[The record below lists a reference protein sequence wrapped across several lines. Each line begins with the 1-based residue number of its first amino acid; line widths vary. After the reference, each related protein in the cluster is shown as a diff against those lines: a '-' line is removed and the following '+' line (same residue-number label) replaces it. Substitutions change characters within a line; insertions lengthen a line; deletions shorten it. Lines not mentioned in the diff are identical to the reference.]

1 VGLLYCQHPCQGFP
15 NGSASFLLLLS
26 LPTIAMFAPLGEW
39 WQGLGNRCLHFTW
52 SSRGSISLDG
62 LGLEVRASLLQ
73 LDFNTHTPS
82 YLATY
87 TLSLSLSLSLSHTH
101 THTHTLSQ
109 TTHTQTHADA
119 HAHAQTY
126 IHIKTYI
133 YADTFSHTFSLS
145 LTHTHSL
152 SLSLSS
158 SLSLSRSLFFFVC
171 R

>member
-1 VGLLYCQHPCQGFP
+1 MGLLYCQHPCQGFP

-101 THTHTLSQ
+101 THTHSLTNN
-109 TTHTQTHADA
+109 THTNTLRRTCTCTNIH
-119 HAHAQTY
+119 TY
-126 IHIKTYI
+126 KNIHIRRH
-133 YADTFSHTFSLS
+133 FLSHFLSLSHT
-145 LTHTHSL
+145 HTLSL
-152 SLSLSS
+152 SLSLFLSF
-158 SLSLSRSLFFFVC
+158 SLSLSLFFC
-171 R
+171 L